1 MMYLAQEE
9 LRTPPDGLDRAI
21 FLQTLSKLAKFP
33 LWRPIAIPEE
43 GLGQKMM
50 SPQLCDKS
58 ELEAL
63 LLAFGST
70 NGTYLLAKDELL
82 TPTELG
88 ITSDR
93 LFCGKSRE
101 KLEFGNRVE
110 SYPFS
115 RFSTK
120 KGGRL

>member
-1 MMYLAQEE
+1 M
-9 LRTPPDGLDRAI
+9 
-21 FLQTLSKLAKFP
+21 KFP
-33 LWRPIAIPEE
+33 VWRPIAIPEE

-58 ELEAL
+58 ELEAAL

-70 NGTYLLAKDELL
+70 NGTYLLTKDELL

-93 LFCGKSRE
+93 LFCGESGQKVGIYTIP
-101 KLEFGNRVE
+101 KLQL
-110 SYPFS
+110 FS
-115 RFSTK
+115 
-120 KGGRL
+120 